1 MRRQFRRIIVILCLG
16 LLGIQFL
23 RPTKNLSPGAMPPDD
38 LRALQPIPEAAK
50 ARLENGCYDCHSNN
64 TRYPW
69 YAEIQPFAW
78 WLDMHVRDGKRE
90 LNFSG
95 FGRYPLK
102 RQVDK
107 LDSVIDELN
116 DHTMPLP
123 SYTWTHRDARF
134 TDAERDEIV
143 AWAEALRD
151 KLAEQL
157 E

>member
-1 MRRQFRRIIVILCLG
+1 MRRQIRRVFVILCL
-16 LLGIQFL
+16 LLVAIQFF
-23 RPTKNLSPGAMPPDD
+23 RPTKNLSPGPMSPDD
-38 LRALQPIPEAAK
+38 LRALQPIPEAVK
-50 ARLENGCYDCHSNN
+50 TRLEIGCYDCHSNN

-69 YAEIQPFAW
+69 YAEIQPVAW
-78 WLDMHVRDGKRE
+78 WLDVHVRDGKRE
-90 LNFSG
+90 LNFSN

-107 LDSVIDELN
+107 LESVIDELN
-116 DHTMPLP
+116 NHTMPLP
-123 SYTWTHRDARF
+123 SYTWTHREASF
-134 TDAERDEIV
+134 TDSERGEIV